1 MSGRAA
7 VTSEL
12 ASPDRLP
19 TAALS
24 RRMACLLYDG
34 VLLVGVLMAAGLAYA
49 LVTGQRNAMAGRLGL
64 QAFLFVVLGVYFT
77 WFWSRGGQTVAMKA
91 WRIRV
96 LCADGTPLS
105 LTRALA
111 RYAAAWL
118 WFVPALFV
126 LWLAGA
132 PSTGGILTALAV
144 GVLGYAALTR
154 LNPDRQFWHDV
165 ACGTR
170 LVNWRLEATRPNR
183 T

>member
-7 VTSEL
+7 VASAI
-12 ASPDRLP
+12 ASPELP
-19 TAALS
+19 TAGLA
-24 RRMACLLYDG
+24 RRMACLVYDG
-34 VLLVGVLMAAGLAYA
+34 VLLVGLLMAAGIAYA
-49 LVTGQRNAMAGRLGL
+49 LVTGQQSAMVGRLGL

-77 WFWSRGGQTVAMKA
+77 WFWSHGGQTVAMKA

-96 LCADGTPLS
+96 LRADGPPLS

-111 RYAAAWL
+111 RYLLGWL
-118 WFVPALFV
+118 WFMPALLV

-132 PSTGGILTALAV
+132 ASVGGMLATLATGAIA
-144 GVLGYAALTR
+144 YAALTR

-170 LVNWRLEATRPNR
+170 LVNWRPESPKPN
-183 T
+183 